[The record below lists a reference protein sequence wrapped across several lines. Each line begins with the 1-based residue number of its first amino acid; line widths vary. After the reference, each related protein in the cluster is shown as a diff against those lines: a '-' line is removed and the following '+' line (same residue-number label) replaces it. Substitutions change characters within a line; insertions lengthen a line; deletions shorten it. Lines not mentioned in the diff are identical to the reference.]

1 MPAAA
6 EPIASSASFPPDAV
20 RACLERVAASPHFVR
35 SLRLTRFLRFT
46 VEARLEG
53 RAHEL
58 KERTIAC
65 EVHGR
70 RLDYDPRCDPIVR
83 SEAHRLRAKLGVYY
97 GREGSSDPIAIEL
110 PKGSYLPE
118 FRRNGA
124 SSDARASLCRLA
136 VAPFEDQSPRRKEPA
151 LAQGMGDALATRLA
165 GRPGLRVTYR
175 SSRSWQGR
183 ARGGPLEADFV
194 LEGVFRRTGARCL
207 LSVRLLRVADRETLW
222 GDEFPF
228 AWARVAEVQGE
239 IAERVAAAVGAFLA
253 RAGGP
258 RPSVS
263 PRAYELFLKA
273 HHAVIQFAN
282 TRHREFLDP
291 ARSRLLSAVELEP
304 RFADALAD
312 LAFLEL
318 LQLNPP
324 QEPPEH
330 LIERARAFLER
341 ALESDPRHVRSLY
354 LLGDVHG
361 NSGGARQ
368 GLDLTETAVAL
379 DPDDAE
385 ARTFLALRY
394 ASLGFYESA
403 LASCDEAIR
412 LDPIWH
418 TAQDAKA
425 FFSRHVDA
433 LDAGAGALEAF
444 HRGRV
449 PSSLGEATLAGALV
463 AKGDLS
469 GAERALERATG
480 KLSPEQDASFVEILR
495 GLVAALQGDDAK
507 ARRIFEAHRNSPP
520 RIFDHLIRL
529 ALALGEREAA
539 LGQIG
544 ASPYHR
550 NYRWLAGEPLARPF
564 LGEPGFRK
572 LLEEL
577 HEGWLRDLVELGP
590 RLPSAP
596 PALPPPS
603 QILAR

>member
-6 EPIASSASFPPDAV
+6 DPTASSASFPPDAV
-20 RACLERVAASPHFVR
+20 RACLERVVVSPHFVR

-65 EVHGR
+65 EVYGR

-83 SEAHRLRAKLGVYY
+83 SEAHRLRAKLEVYY
-97 GREGSSDPIAIEL
+97 AREGSSDPIAIAV

-124 SSDARASLCRLA
+124 GAHASLCRLA
-136 VAPFEDQSPRRKEPA
+136 VAPFEDQSPRKKEPA
-151 LAQGMGDALATRLA
+151 LTLGMGDALATRLA
-165 GRPGLRVTYR
+165 GRPGLRITYR
-175 SSRSWQGR
+175 SSRSSR
-183 ARGGPLEADFV
+183 ARARSAPLEADFV
-194 LEGVFRRTGARCL
+194 LEGVFRRTGGRCL
-207 LSVRLLRVADRETLW
+207 LSVRLLRMADREALW

-228 AWARVAEVQGE
+228 AWTRVAEVQEE
-239 IAERVAAAVGAFLA
+239 IAERVAAAVGGFLA

-258 RPSVS
+258 QPSVS

-291 ARSRLLSAVELEP
+291 ARRRLMSAVELEP
-304 RFADALAD
+304 SFSDALAD

-324 QEPPEH
+324 QAPPEL
-330 LIERARAFLER
+330 LIERARAYLER

-361 NSGGARQ
+361 NSGSARQ
-368 GLDLTETAVAL
+368 GLDLSETAVAL

-403 LASCDEAIR
+403 LASCDEAVR
-412 LDPIWH
+412 LDPVWH
-418 TAQDAKA
+418 AAHDARA
-425 FFSRHVDA
+425 FYSRHVDA
-433 LDAGAGALEAF
+433 FDAGAAALEEF

-449 PSSLGEATLAGALV
+449 PSSLGEATLAGVLV

-469 GAERALERATG
+469 GAERALERAAA

-495 GLVAALQGDDAK
+495 GLVAALQRDDAT
-507 ARRIFEAHRNSPP
+507 ARGIFEAHRNSPP
-520 RIFDHLIRL
+520 RIFDHQIRL
-529 ALALGEREAA
+529 ALALGERESA
-539 LGQIG
+539 LDQIG

-596 PALPPPS
+596 PALPPPA